1 MCIFCLY
8 SQLLKKQPYLTSH
21 HLTVFAMKKTLISA
35 CFFACLSLS
44 LVAEVVSKDKIT
56 ADNLYLFGGSMKEYI
71 APQTT
76 YSAAPK
82 GYTPFY
88 MSSYGRHGSRYLLN
102 APQYEGPYNTM
113 KEANDKGVLTAFG
126 KSVLDRLEKMKK
138 DADGRLG
145 DLTDKGKRQHREI
158 AYRMVKN
165 YPTIFNKKATI
176 TARSTNSH
184 RVMASMTS
192 ALMEFARLL
201 PDMTI
206 DFDDSSYDV
215 YYMNT
220 EDRFIN
226 SSKNSKE
233 RNAAVAQFNAKHTH
247 PERLMASLFTDT
259 TFITR
264 YQAQPS
270 ASARVS
276 QASAPAP
283 VVMNRS
289 ATLYNQIY
297 EVAAN
302 MQSHDLGFNLDDV
315 FTYEEWYDNFTQ
327 NNVYWY
333 SVSAFSPLTDNI
345 VPYGRAT
352 LLQDIL
358 DKANKAL
365 KDGSTNANL
374 RYGHDTALFPLL
386 CLMEINDCEWSVSDF
401 EKVADKWV
409 DYDIVHMGS
418 NLQLVFYKSK
428 QGPVLVK
435 ALLNELEAELPVE
448 SYRDSKGKVF
458 EHFYEWEKV
467 NAYYQK
473 KLDAYYAKKAEASKG
488 N

>member
-1 MCIFCLY
+1 
-8 SQLLKKQPYLTSH
+8 
-21 HLTVFAMKKTLISA
+21 MKRTL
-35 CFFACLSLS
+35 FFACLLACFSLS

-71 APQTT
+71 VPPTKYSDAPT
-76 YSAAPK
+76 

-88 MSSYGRHGSRYLLN
+88 MSSYARHGSRYLLN
-102 APQYEGPYNTM
+102 APQYEGPYNTL

-126 KSVLDRLEKMKK
+126 KSVLNRLEKMKN

-145 DLTDKGKRQHREI
+145 DLTAKGKRQHREI

-165 YPTIFNKKATI
+165 FPTIFNEKATI
-176 TARSTNSH
+176 TARSTTSH
-184 RVMASMTS
+184 RVMGSMTS

-201 PDMTI
+201 PNMTI
-206 DFDDSSYDV
+206 DYDDSGYDV
-215 YYMNT
+215 YMNS
-220 EDRFIN
+220 EDKFIN
-226 SSKNSKE
+226 SAKNSKE

-247 PERLMASLFTDT
+247 PERLMAALFTDT

-264 YQAQPS
+264 YQVQSAASMRASQGGTEQPR
-270 ASARVS
+270 AAAVTD
-276 QASAPAP
+276 
-283 VVMNRS
+283 RS

-333 SVSAFSPLTDNI
+333 SVSAFSPLTGSI
-345 VPYGRAT
+345 VPYGHAS
-352 LLQDIL
+352 LLQDLL
-358 DKANKAL
+358 DKANAAL

-386 CLMEINDCEWSVSDF
+386 CLMEINDCEWSVADF
-401 EKVADKWV
+401 GKIADKWV
-409 DYDIVHMGS
+409 DYDIVHMAS
-418 NLQLVFYKSK
+418 NLQLVFYKNQ

-435 ALLNELEAELPVE
+435 ALLNEVEADLPVE

-458 EHFYEWEKV
+458 EHYYEWENV
-467 NAYYQK
+467 NAY
-473 KLDAYYAKKAEASKG
+473 
-488 N
+488 

>member
-1 MCIFCLY
+1 
-8 SQLLKKQPYLTSH
+8 
-21 HLTVFAMKKTLISA
+21 MKKTLILACLLA
-35 CFFACLSLS
+35 CFSLS
-44 LVAEVVSKDKIT
+44 VCAEVVSKENIT
-56 ADNLYLFGGSMKEYI
+56 ADNVYLFGGSMKEYI
-71 APQTT
+71 VPRTN
-76 YSAAPK
+76 YSAAPT

-102 APQYEGPYNTM
+102 APQYEGPYNTL

-126 KSVLDRLEKMKK
+126 KSVLNRLEKMKN
-138 DADGRLG
+138 DASGRLG
-145 DLTDKGKRQHREI
+145 DLTAKGKRQHRDI
-158 AYRMVKN
+158 AYRMAKN
-165 YPTIFNKKATI
+165 FPTIFNKKATI
-176 TARSTNSH
+176 TARSTTSH
-184 RVMASMTS
+184 RVMASMAS

-206 DFDDSSYDV
+206 DYDVSSYDV
-215 YYMNT
+215 NYMNT

-226 SSKNSKE
+226 SSKNSRE

-247 PERLMASLFTDT
+247 PERLMAALFTDT

-264 YQAQPS
+264 YQAAGTRAAQGGSEQPRT
-270 ASARVS
+270 AGT
-276 QASAPAP
+276 
-283 VVMNRS
+283 NRS

-315 FTYEEWYDNFTQ
+315 FTYEEWYDNFTM

-333 SVSAFSPLTDNI
+333 SVSAFSPTTGSI
-345 VPYGRAT
+345 VPYGHAS

-358 DKANKAL
+358 DKANAVL
-365 KDGSTNANL
+365 KDGSTNATL

-401 EKVADKWV
+401 EKIADKWV
-409 DYDIVHMGS
+409 AYDIVHMGS
-418 NLQLVFYKSK
+418 NLQLVFYKNK

-435 ALLNELEAELPVE
+435 ALLNEVEADLPVE

-458 EHFYEWEKV
+458 AHYYEWENV
-467 NAYYQK
+467 NAYYQQ
-473 KLDAYYAKKAEASKG
+473 KLDGFYAKKIAAEKG